1 MASVADDTTD
11 KAAATSTNGGGA
23 KKPRRRGPSA
33 KTVARQAKAGT
44 DAVRSRIAS
53 LVWIIAVVCAAI
65 LAIGA
70 LLVALDAVNESNPVV
85 QWITDT
91 AGTLAGPLGELFSF
105 EKENSRTDQAK
116 NALVNWGIAAVVYL
130 LAGRIL
136 DRIIRP

>member
-11 KAAATSTNGGGA
+11 KAAATSTNGGSA

-70 LLVALDAVNESNPVV
+70 LLV
-85 QWITDT
+85 
-91 AGTLAGPLGELFSF
+91 
-105 EKENSRTDQAK
+105 
-116 NALVNWGIAAVVYL
+116 
-130 LAGRIL
+130 
-136 DRIIRP
+136 